1 MAAESF
7 NSIGGFSVG
16 IPSVTVVDITGNLV
30 TNVNSPNGNVTA
42 NVVYANAFRYANG
55 TVLSVSP
62 GGSNTQ
68 LQYNNNGSFG
78 GIPNVTWNGSKLSLG
93 NVSNVSIT
101 GGING
106 YFLQTDGTGNLSW
119 AAGGGGGGNGS
130 PGGSNTQVQFND
142 AGTFNGSSSFTFNKT
157 TGLVTVGN
165 ITSNNLTVSNSF
177 TAAQFSGNGNGL
189 FNIQAAN
196 IVGFIPT
203 AQTVSNAAQPNITS
217 LGDLISLTVLGN
229 ANVSG
234 TIAAGNLNAGD
245 GIAGEFLT
253 ITGNANIQ
261 GNLNVPTSAVLKVT
275 GNANFSGSPNINLGT
290 LSNVRISGGLNGYVL
305 TTDGL
310 GNLTWSA
317 GGGGGGNGTPG
328 GSNTQIQY
336 NDSGDFG
343 GSAFLT
349 FNEVTNTLN
358 VAGNLIA
365 NALTM
370 GSGVYRFCTSNVYA
384 AITSSTSANQVLF
397 SVEAN
402 SVSAIDFAIISTD
415 PLGSKRQVSKIS
427 SVVYDATVNY
437 NEYSSLHVNGPTG
450 DFRVVYDAGNIITT
464 PKVSLVVTPLSAN
477 ATTHKMLIT
486 LYEL

>member
-1 MAAESF
+1 MASEPF
-7 NSIGGFSVG
+7 NSLGGFSVG
-16 IPSVTVVDITGNLV
+16 IPAVQVIDSFGNIV
-30 TNVNSPNGNVTA
+30 YNVNYPSGNVTA
-42 NVVYANAFRYANG
+42 DTIYANYYRYANG
-55 TVLSVSP
+55 TTISTSP

-68 LQYNNNGSFG
+68 LQFNNNGTLA
-78 GIPNVTWNGSKLSLG
+78 GIPNVTWNGNILSLG
-93 NVSNVSIT
+93 NVSALSI
-101 GGING
+101 GGGENG
-106 YFLQTDGTGNLSW
+106 YFLQTDGNGNLTW
-119 AAGGGGGGNGS
+119 VAGGGGGGNGT

-142 AGTFNGSSSFTFNKT
+142 AGSFGGDSGFTYNKNT
-157 TGLVTVGN
+157 DVLSV
-165 ITSNNLTVSNSF
+165 NNLTVSANITTNKVYATGNI
-177 TAAQFSGNGNGL
+177 TANYFIGNGSQLTGL
-189 FNIQAAN
+189 TLDVANFVSQSNQA
-196 IVGFIPT
+196 
-203 AQTVSNAAQPNITS
+203 NITS
-217 LGDLISLTVLGN
+217 LGELTGLTVLGN
-229 ANVSG
+229 AGISG
-234 TIAAGNLNAGD
+234 TVAVGNLTAGD
-245 GIAGEFLT
+245 GLAGEFLT
-253 ITGNANIQ
+253 ITGNANIG
-261 GNLNVPTSAVLKVT
+261 GNLNITANAALRVT

-370 GSGVYRFCTSNVYA
+370 GSGVYRFCTSNVFA

-437 NEYSSLHVNGPTG
+437 NEYSSLFVNGTTG
-450 DFRVVYDAGNIITT
+450 DLKVLYDAGNIIAT
-464 PKVSLVVTPLSAN
+464 PKVNLVVTPSSAN
-477 ATTHKMLIT
+477 ATTYKMLIT
-486 LYEL
+486 MYEL

>member
-7 NSIGGFSVG
+7 NSLGGFSVG
-16 IPSVTVVDITGNLV
+16 IPEVSVIDVSGNLI
-30 TNVNSPNGNVTA
+30 TNVNSPNGNITA
-42 NVVYANAFRYANG
+42 NVVYANSYVYANG
-55 TVLSVSP
+55 QSFVP
-62 GGSNTQ
+62 NAGGSNRQ

-78 GIPNVTWNGSKLSLG
+78 GIPNVTWDGSILSLG
-93 NVSNVSIT
+93 TVTQLSIS
-101 GGING
+101 GGVNG
-106 YFLQTDGTGNLSW
+106 YFLQTDGSGNLSW
-119 AAGGGGGGNGS
+119 AAGGGGGNGS

-142 AGTFNGSSSFTFNKT
+142 AGVFGGDSGFTYNKT
-157 TGLVTVGN
+157 TDTLTVVNASIANLTSSGN
-165 ITSNNLTVSNSF
+165 ITANYF
-177 TAAQFSGNGNGL
+177 IGNGSLLSGISIDIANYVTQP
-189 FNIQAAN
+189 NQA
-196 IVGFIPT
+196 
-203 AQTVSNAAQPNITS
+203 NITS
-217 LGDLISLTVLGN
+217 LGDLTSLTVLGN
-229 ANVSG
+229 AGVSG
-234 TIAAGNLNAGD
+234 TVTAGNLNAGD

-253 ITGNANIQ
+253 ITGNANIS
-261 GNLNVPTSAVLKVT
+261 GNLNIPTSAVLKVT

-290 LSNVRISGGLNGYVL
+290 LSNVRIAGGLNGYVL

-317 GGGGGGNGTPG
+317 GGGGGGNGVPG
-328 GSNTQIQY
+328 GANTQVQY
-336 NDSGDFG
+336 NKEGDFG

-349 FNEVTNTLN
+349 FNDSTNTLN

-397 SVEAN
+397 SVDAN

-415 PLGSKRQVSKIS
+415 PSGSKRQVSKIS
-427 SVVYDATVNY
+427 SVIYDATVNY

-450 DFRVVYDAGNIITT
+450 DFKVLYDAGNILVT
-464 PKVSLVVTPLSAN
+464 PKVNLVVTPTTAN